1 MLQVKISCT
10 RTLVAIHIN
19 EKINSRAQFYS
30 DCFVIIQYIRYLI
43 CYESSLEVSLAGNN
57 YLFAMGSL
65 EHAKTEL
72 LNFSTWKWKE
82 SLPCFNFSEVY
93 SFAAF
98 FYRRDFYVVG
108 GRTKNKI
115 LSVVSTF
122 NPINEK
128 WTRIGNL
135 KSPRYNHAIDVI
147 NDKLY
152 IIGWSETFEYCDL
165 LNDFGCSLVTD
176 ARFKQKDYPTVYGF
190 YPSKCELGIFNR
202 SCKTS

>member
-1 MLQVKISCT
+1 MLQIKISST
-10 RTLVAIHIN
+10 RTLVAIQIN
-19 EKINSRAQFYS
+19 DRINLRAQFNSY
-30 DCFVIIQYIRYLI
+30 CFVIIGYFYA
-43 CYESSLEVSLAGNN
+43 VFLALTRRLVHNN
-57 YLFAMGSL
+57 IYLFAMGSPK
-65 EHAKTEL
+65 HAKMEL
-72 LNFSTWKWKE
+72 LNFSAWKWE
-82 SLPCFNFSEVY
+82 NSLPYFNYTEVY

-98 FYRRDFYVVG
+98 FYRYEFYVVG
-108 GRTKNKI
+108 GRTKNEI

-147 NDKLY
+147 SDKLY
-152 IIGWSETFEYCDL
+152 IIGGSETFEYCDL

-202 SCKTS
+202 SSKTS

>member
-1 MLQVKISCT
+1 
-10 RTLVAIHIN
+10 
-19 EKINSRAQFYS
+19 
-30 DCFVIIQYIRYLI
+30 
-43 CYESSLEVSLAGNN
+43 
-57 YLFAMGSL
+57 MGSH
-65 EHAKTEL
+65 EHANTEL
-72 LNFSTWKWKE
+72 LSFSTWKWKS
-82 SLPCFNFSEVY
+82 SLPYLNYTEIY
-93 SFAAF
+93 SFVAF
-98 FYRRDFYVVG
+98 FYQYEFYVVG
-108 GRTKNKI
+108 GRTKNQI
-115 LSVVSTF
+115 LSKVSTF

-147 NDKLY
+147 SDKLY
-152 IIGWSETFEYCDL
+152 IIGGSETFEYCDL

>member
-10 RTLVAIHIN
+10 RTLVAIHNN

-30 DCFVIIQYIRYLI
+30 DCFVIIQFTRYFI

-82 SLPCFNFSEVY
+82 SLPCFNFSEIY

-147 NDKLY
+147 SDKLY
-152 IIGWSETFEYCDL
+152 IIGGSETFEYCDL